1 MDSRLVT
8 LPDSYSPEPA
18 RDVFRLR
25 SALPVTLSALILDL
39 DNVLVDVS
47 PWRRWLLQLLN
58 RIGLHTHYQA
68 FFCAFEQDYLGDVYC
83 GRRDYW
89 EALRAYLLA
98 AGVTRGRVEE
108 VLAAAHGKVG
118 ELWASARPLP
128 GVMGTLADLTS
139 RGVRLA
145 LLTNAVA
152 STPEIEER
160 LQRLG
165 VAGRFATILS
175 SRDLGF
181 AKPMPESYSAAITA
195 LNTPAEAIGF
205 VGHSA
210 LELAGAGLAGLT
222 TFAINHVPEVEA
234 DYFLERFE
242 QLQHLVL
249 PMQSQKRVG

>member
-8 LPDSYSPEPA
+8 VPDSYSLEPT
-18 RDVFRLR
+18 RDVFTLR
-25 SALPVTLSALILDL
+25 PALPVTLSALILDL
-39 DNVLVDVS
+39 ENVLVDVS

-68 FFCAFEQDYLGDVYC
+68 FFCAFEQDYLGAVYC
-83 GRRDYW
+83 GQRDYW

-98 AGVTRGRVEE
+98 AGVSRGRVEE
-108 VLAAAHGKVG
+108 VLAAALGKVG
-118 ELWASARPLP
+118 ELWADARPLP

-145 LLTNAVA
+145 LLSNSAA
-152 STPEIEER
+152 STREIEDR

-165 VAGRFATILS
+165 IAGRFTIVLS
-175 SRDLGF
+175 SRDLGL
-181 AKPMPESYSAAITA
+181 AKPMPESYGAAITA
-195 LNTPAEAIGF
+195 LNTPAETIGF

-210 LELAGAGLAGLT
+210 LELAGASLAGLT
-222 TFAINHVPEVEA
+222 TFAINHAPDVEA